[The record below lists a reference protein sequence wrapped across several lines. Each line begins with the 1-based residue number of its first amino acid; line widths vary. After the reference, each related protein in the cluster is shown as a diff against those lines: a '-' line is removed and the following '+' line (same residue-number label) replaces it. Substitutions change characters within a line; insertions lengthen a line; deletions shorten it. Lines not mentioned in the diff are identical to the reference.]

1 MRGSYL
7 GPEYSDLDVERMMR
21 TYGAVAK
28 KHSDISALTEDIAA
42 SIAAGKVI
50 GWMQGRMEWGPR
62 ALGNRSI
69 LGDPRNPEM
78 QKKLNLKIKY
88 REGFRPFAP
97 AVLVEHVQEYFECAE
112 PSPYMLFT
120 APVATHRR
128 HALAPASAPLF
139 ERLYTP
145 RSDLPAITHLD
156 YSARIQTVSRDTN
169 EPFWLL
175 LQAFRKQTGC
185 AVLINTSF
193 NVRNEPIVCTPEDAY
208 RCFMNTEMDR
218 LVIGNYVFT
227 KDQQPAWTQND
238 VTSVYGLD

>member
-1 MRGSYL
+1 MDITLNLIITQSIHKKMRIFL
-7 GPEYSDLDVERMMR
+7 
-21 TYGAVAK
+21 
-28 KHSDISALTEDIAA
+28 
-42 SIAAGKVI
+42 VI
-50 GWMQGRMEWGPR
+50 
-62 ALGNRSI
+62 
-69 LGDPRNPEM
+69 M

-97 AVLVEHVQEYFECAE
+97 AVLAEHAQEYFECSE

-175 LQAFRKQTGC
+175 LQAFRKQARMSLFGFSFKRSANRQAALSSSIPASTSEMSRSFAPQKMRI
-185 AVLINTSF
+185 AVS
-193 NVRNEPIVCTPEDAY
+193 
-208 RCFMNTEMDR
+208 
-218 LVIGNYVFT
+218 
-227 KDQQPAWTQND
+227 
-238 VTSVYGLD
+238 

>member
-1 MRGSYL
+1 
-7 GPEYSDLDVERMMR
+7 
-21 TYGAVAK
+21 
-28 KHSDISALTEDIAA
+28 
-42 SIAAGKVI
+42 
-50 GWMQGRMEWGPR
+50 
-62 ALGNRSI
+62 
-69 LGDPRNPEM
+69 M

-97 AVLVEHVQEYFECAE
+97 AVLAEHVQDYFACSE

-120 APVATHRR
+120 APVAAHRR

-156 YSARIQTVSRDTN
+156 YSARIQTVSRETN

-175 LQAFRKQTGC
+175 LQSFHRQTGC
-185 AVLINTSF
+185 SVLINTSF

-208 RCFMNTEMDR
+208 RCFMNTDMDR
-218 LVIGNYVFT
+218 LVIGSYVFV
-227 KDQQPAWTQND
+227 KDQQPTWKRSDIA
-238 VTSVYGLD
+238 SVYGLD